1 MRVFSGS
8 GTGGGP
14 DKPVGSDGVGA
25 VQLSKVQLLNAS
37 NPLSRRMVQ
46 VVDLTSETAR
56 MASRLS
62 EAHLR
67 CDERQRDELLYY
79 LLVRT
84 PLPEGATTSLT
95 ECEQTRI
102 SAAMSAR
109 ATSCAT
115 TSWCG

>member
-1 MRVFSGS
+1 
-8 GTGGGP
+8 
-14 DKPVGSDGVGA
+14 
-25 VQLSKVQLLNAS
+25 
-37 NPLSRRMVQ
+37 MVQ

-84 PLPEGATTSLT
+84 PLPDGGNSPV
-95 ECEQTRI
+95 
-102 SAAMSAR
+102 
-109 ATSCAT
+109 
-115 TSWCG
+115 